1 MPELTNYTPSPA
13 IDPRDLQTR
22 KELLPA
28 QETTEDMYRPDTNA
42 DPEGADRRENTGDF
56 PIWVY
61 NEHMLSNLNIFG
73 KPFGKVLVS
82 GSPHNF
88 ADGNPH
94 LVPTGEY
101 VAHVIDTYKRI
112 MQPDF
117 VTPMKDSVKEDIK
130 SDWYQVKVKS
140 VSLGSNTQQWREYEG
155 TLASL
160 MHALANRA
168 IKRVRWQSVR
178 DNNDS
183 GEPTKKQED
192 AFTSMLEAS
201 AQAGIYYHLLEE
213 TQKIRGKKMPDFTAE
228 YLIDNTLT
236 YEVKNALQSSANWID
251 LTYRNTE
258 PKKPTVK
265 DYDEIK
271 C

>member
-42 DPEGADRRENTGDF
+42 DPEGAERRENTGDF
-56 PIWVY
+56 PRWVY
-61 NEHMLSNLNIFG
+61 NEHMLSNVNVFG
-73 KPFGKVLVS
+73 NPFGMVYV
-82 GSPHNF
+82 GGTAHNF

-101 VAHVIDTYKRI
+101 ITHVVDTYKRV
-112 MQPDF
+112 MQEDF
-117 VTPMKDSVKEDIK
+117 VIPMKESAKEDIK

-140 VSLGSNTQQWREYEG
+140 VSLASTVQQWREYEG

-168 IKRVRWQSVR
+168 IKRVRWESMR

-183 GEPTKKQED
+183 GEATTAQEN
-192 AFTSMLEAS
+192 AFASMLEAS

-213 TQKIRGKKMPDFTAE
+213 TQKIRGKKMPDFTGD
-228 YLIDNTLT
+228 YLVTKVT
-236 YEVKNALQSSANWID
+236 YEVKNSLQSSANWMD
-251 LTYRNTE
+251 VTYRNTE